1 MEVNGEKSSSKRNRA
16 INIRYFWLTDQIE
29 KKNAEVQYC
38 PTDKMIGDYFTKP
51 KQGAAFKKFRALIL
65 GEK

>member
-1 MEVNGEKSSSKRNRA
+1 MTV
-16 INIRYFWLTDQIE
+16 QIE

-51 KQGAAFKKFRALIL
+51 KQGTAFIEFRA
-65 GEK
+65 